1 MLRGPGRGPDGGRR
15 LGVRRE
21 LVAFVAVALI
31 VLLAVAAATILIT
44 DRIARDSAR
53 REAEVT
59 ARRMASILVAPL
71 LENVLKGEPEDQ
83 RDLDQIMRIRMRDGT
98 VTAAFVWRAV
108 GKIASATD
116 KDFEGRTLALTPEL
130 R

>member
-44 DRIARDSAR
+44 DRIARD
-53 REAEVT
+53 T
-59 ARRMASILVAPL
+59 ARRMAAILVAPL
-71 LENVLKGEPEDQ
+71 LENILKGEPEDQ
-83 RDLDQIMRIRMRDGT
+83 RDLDQIMGIRMRDGT
-98 VTAAFVWRAV
+98 VTEAFVWRAD
-108 GKIASATD
+108 GKIVYATND
-116 KDFEGRTLALTPEL
+116 TLEGQTRSLTPEL
-130 R
+130 RA